1 MKLPERLDDLTD
13 GYDAIFC
20 DVWGVLHNG
29 EVAFPQAVA
38 ALQRARARGVTVILV
53 TNAPRP
59 FPSVVAQMTLLGVPE
74 DAYDR
79 VVTSGDVTRDLI
91 AEGPRKVF
99 HIGSERE
106 LVIYDGLDVE
116 LVEEFEAS
124 GVVCTGLYDDETE
137 TPENYAELLQR
148 LRSRN
153 LPFICANPDI
163 MVERGTRLIWCA
175 GALARDY
182 GQLGGRTLIAGKP
195 HRPIYE
201 AAAKAVEE
209 IRGKAVDR
217 KRILGIGDGVLT
229 DVKGAAN
236 FGLDVLYISGG
247 VHASDYVADGNV
259 DLDKMDAFLQKHG
272 HAPIA
277 SLYALV

>member
-1 MKLPERLDDLTD
+1 MKLPECLDELTD
-13 GYDAIFC
+13 GYDALFC

-29 EVAFPQAVA
+29 VTSFPGAIA
-38 ALQRARARGVTVILV
+38 ALQRARAKGLSVVLV

-59 FPSVVAQMTLLGVPE
+59 FPSVAAQLTLLGVPE

-79 VVTSGDVTRDLI
+79 IVTSGDVTRDLI
-91 AEGPRKVF
+91 AEGPRQVF
-99 HIGSERE
+99 HIGNERE
-106 LVIYDGLDVE
+106 LAIYDGLDVE

-137 TPENYAELLQR
+137 TPEDYAELLQR

-163 MVERGTRLIWCA
+163 MVERGSRLVWCA

-182 GQLGGRTLIAGKP
+182 GQLGGRMLIAGKP

-201 AAAKAVEE
+201 AASRAVEE
-209 IRGKAVDR
+209 VRGQAVAR
-217 KRILGIGDGVLT
+217 NRILAIGDGVLT
-229 DVKGAAN
+229 DVKGAADY
-236 FGLDVLYISGG
+236 GTDVLYISGG
-247 VHASDYVADGNV
+247 VHAADYTADGSV
-259 DLDKMDAFLQKHG
+259 DLARMDAFLQKHG
-272 HAPIA
+272 HSPIA
-277 SLYALV
+277 SLHALV